1 MFRVRTGR
9 FCGNMDSFGFRDL
22 RVYQTSRDLV
32 KTIYSVLAAYPS
44 NEQYA
49 LCDQLRRASVSVPSN
64 IAEGMSRSSDKEKA
78 HFIEISYGS
87 LMEVLCQMEISKELN
102 YVTEGQMKD
111 IENQITII
119 AKQLS
124 KLRTTLS
131 NSSLN
136 SKL

>member
-1 MFRVRTGR
+1 
-9 FCGNMDSFGFRDL
+9 MDSFGFRDL

-32 KTIYSVLAAYPS
+32 KTIYGVLAAYPS

-102 YVTEGQMKD
+102 YVTEEQMKD

-136 SKL
+136 SKP

>member
-1 MFRVRTGR
+1 
-9 FCGNMDSFGFRDL
+9 MDSFGFRDL

-102 YVTEGQMKD
+102 YVTEEQMKD

-136 SKL
+136 PKL

>member
-1 MFRVRTGR
+1 
-9 FCGNMDSFGFRDL
+9 MDSFGFRDL

-102 YVTEGQMKD
+102 YVTEEQMKD

-136 SKL
+136 SKP

>member
-1 MFRVRTGR
+1 
-9 FCGNMDSFGFRDL
+9 MDSFGFRDL

-102 YVTEGQMKD
+102 YVTEEQMKD

-131 NSSLN
+131 NSSIN
-136 SKL
+136 SKP

>member
-1 MFRVRTGR
+1 
-9 FCGNMDSFGFRDL
+9 MDNFGFRDL
-22 RVYQTSRDLV
+22 RVYQTSKDFV
-32 KTIYSVLAAYPS
+32 KTVYGLLSTYPP

-49 LCDQLRRASVSVPSN
+49 LCDQLRRASVSVPTN
-64 IAEGMSRSSDKEKA
+64 IAEGMSRLSDKEKV

-102 YVTEGQMKD
+102 YVTEEQMKD

-136 SKL
+136 SKP

>member
-1 MFRVRTGR
+1 
-9 FCGNMDSFGFRDL
+9 MDSFGFRDL

-78 HFIEISYGS
+78 HFTEISYGS
-87 LMEVLCQMEISKELN
+87 LMEVLCQMEISKELD
-102 YVTEGQMKD
+102 YVTEEQMKD

-136 SKL
+136 SKP

>member
-1 MFRVRTGR
+1 
-9 FCGNMDSFGFRDL
+9 MDSFGFRDL

-32 KTIYSVLAAYPS
+32 KTVYSVLAAYPS

-87 LMEVLCQMEISKELN
+87 LMEVLCQMEISKELD
-102 YVTEGQMKD
+102 YVTEEQMKD

-136 SKL
+136 SKP

>member
-1 MFRVRTGR
+1 
-9 FCGNMDSFGFRDL
+9 MDSFGFRDL

-102 YVTEGQMKD
+102 YVTEEQMKD

-124 KLRTTLS
+124 KLRTTLI

-136 SKL
+136 SKP

>member
-1 MFRVRTGR
+1 
-9 FCGNMDSFGFRDL
+9 MDNFGFRDL
-22 RVYQTSRDLV
+22 RVYQTSKEFV
-32 KTIYSVLAAYPS
+32 KTIYGLLSTYPP

-64 IAEGMSRSSDKEKA
+64 IAEGMSRLSDKEKA

-102 YVTEGQMKD
+102 YVTEEQMKD

>member
-1 MFRVRTGR
+1 
-9 FCGNMDSFGFRDL
+9 MDSFGFRDL

-64 IAEGMSRSSDKEKA
+64 IAEGMSRSSDKEKI

-87 LMEVLCQMEISKELN
+87 LMEVLCQVEISKELL
-102 YVTEGQMKD
+102 
-111 IENQITII
+111 II
-119 AKQLS
+119 
-124 KLRTTLS
+124 
-131 NSSLN
+131 
-136 SKL
+136 

>member
-1 MFRVRTGR
+1 
-9 FCGNMDSFGFRDL
+9 MDSFGFRDL

-64 IAEGMSRSSDKEKA
+64 IAEGMSRSSDKEKT

-102 YVTEGQMKD
+102 YVTEEQMKD

-136 SKL
+136 SKP

>member
-1 MFRVRTGR
+1 
-9 FCGNMDSFGFRDL
+9 
-22 RVYQTSRDLV
+22 
-32 KTIYSVLAAYPS
+32 
-44 NEQYA
+44 
-49 LCDQLRRASVSVPSN
+49 
-64 IAEGMSRSSDKEKA
+64 MSRLSDKEKV

-102 YVTEGQMKD
+102 YVTEEQMKD
-111 IENQITII
+111 TENQITII

-136 SKL
+136 SKP

>member
-1 MFRVRTGR
+1 
-9 FCGNMDSFGFRDL
+9 MDNFGFRDL
-22 RVYQTSRDLV
+22 RVYQTSKEFV
-32 KTIYSVLAAYPS
+32 KTIYGLLSTYPP

-64 IAEGMSRSSDKEKA
+64 IAEGMSRLSDKEKA

-102 YVTEGQMKD
+102 YVTEEQMKD

-136 SKL
+136 PKL

>member
-1 MFRVRTGR
+1 
-9 FCGNMDSFGFRDL
+9 MDNFGFRDL
-22 RVYQTSRDLV
+22 RVYQTSKDFV
-32 KTIYSVLAAYPS
+32 KTIYGLLSTYPP

-64 IAEGMSRSSDKEKA
+64 IAEGMSRLSDKEKV

-102 YVTEGQMKD
+102 YVTEEQMKD

-124 KLRTTLS
+124 KLRATLS

-136 SKL
+136 SKPLTLN

>member
-1 MFRVRTGR
+1 
-9 FCGNMDSFGFRDL
+9 MDSFGFRDL

-64 IAEGMSRSSDKEKA
+64 IAEGMIRSSDKEKA

-102 YVTEGQMKD
+102 YVTEEQMKD

-136 SKL
+136 SKP

>member
-1 MFRVRTGR
+1 MFRVRAGR

-22 RVYQTSRDLV
+22 RVYQTSKEFV
-32 KTIYSVLAAYPS
+32 KTIYGLLSTYPS

-102 YVTEGQMKD
+102 YITEKQLKD
-111 IENQITII
+111 IENEITII

-131 NSSLN
+131 NSSLH
-136 SKL
+136 SKP

>member
-1 MFRVRTGR
+1 
-9 FCGNMDSFGFRDL
+9 MDNFSFRDL
-22 RVYQTSRDLV
+22 RVYQTSKEFV
-32 KTIYSVLAAYPS
+32 KTIYVLLSTYPS

-64 IAEGMSRSSDKEKA
+64 IAEGMSRLSDKEKI
-78 HFIEISYGS
+78 HFLEISYGS

-102 YVTEGQMKD
+102 YVTEEQMKD

-136 SKL
+136 SKP

>member
-1 MFRVRTGR
+1 
-9 FCGNMDSFGFRDL
+9 MDSFGFRDL

-102 YVTEGQMKD
+102 YVTEEQMKD

-131 NSSLN
+131 NSSLHSN
-136 SKL
+136 P

>member
-1 MFRVRTGR
+1 
-9 FCGNMDSFGFRDL
+9 MDSFGFRDL

-102 YVTEGQMKD
+102 YVTEEQMKD
-111 IENQITII
+111 IESQITII

-136 SKL
+136 SKP

>member
-1 MFRVRTGR
+1 
-9 FCGNMDSFGFRDL
+9 MDSFGFRDL

-49 LCDQLRRASVSVPSN
+49 LCDRLRRASVSVPSN

-102 YVTEGQMKD
+102 YVTEEQMKD

-136 SKL
+136 SKP

>member
-1 MFRVRTGR
+1 
-9 FCGNMDSFGFRDL
+9 MDSFGFRDL

-102 YVTEGQMKD
+102 YVTEEQMKD
-111 IENQITII
+111 IENQITRI

-136 SKL
+136 SKP